1 MDELEY
7 LISGEPA
14 VLSGVENTGDV
25 KLYRF
30 DIASDGVVSLQRQGF
45 ELKGIYTIED
55 DGGFSDTYSSGD
67 AFSLKKEAI
76 L

>member
-45 ELKGIYTIED
+45 ELKGNIYH
-55 DGGFSDTYSSGD
+55 
-67 AFSLKKEAI
+67 
-76 L
+76 

>member
-45 ELKGIYTIED
+45 ELKGIYTIEMMA
-55 DGGFSDTYSSGD
+55 
-67 AFSLKKEAI
+67 AFQIHIAVEMLSL
-76 L
+76 